1 MTREEKI
8 EALKRK
14 GCYYKWKV
22 NCKDKKQ
29 HPAHSAKERE
39 ERMEDLL
46 NDDDTTSNM
55 IDESFCWSETPEG
68 HNYWSDIA
76 FELEEEENG
85 RVEIED

>member
-22 NCKDKKQ
+22 NCKSKKQ
-29 HPAHSAKERE
+29 NSSLSAKGRE

-46 NDDDTTSNM
+46 DYDDTTSSM
-55 IDESFCWSETPEG
+55 IYISFCWAATPEG
-68 HNYWSDIA
+68 HDYWSDISS
-76 FELEEEENG
+76 ELAEEENEG
-85 RVEIED
+85 IED

>member
-29 HPAHSAKERE
+29 YPGLSAKDRE

-46 NDDDTTSNM
+46 DDDDTTSSM
-55 IDESFCWSETPEG
+55 IDSGFYWGETPEG
-68 HNYWSDIA
+68 NNYWSDIA
-76 FELEEEENG
+76 SELEKEEDE
-85 RVEIED
+85 